1 MLQRKLEAT
10 QEELMRTQI
19 RYQKEIDKLE
29 RTNKEL
35 KKQLLL
41 RGNDIHAKKKI
52 KVRAKDCFKNP
63 VLILFSLQKSLIDM
77 YSEVLDELTGYDSSY
92 NTADHLPRYRKAPF
106 ENIYTGNQTIY

>member
-52 KVRAKDCFKNP
+52 KVRGDIDLLLDL
-63 VLILFSLQKSLIDM
+63 VTLFSSPEIPDRH
-77 YSEVLDELTGYDSSY
+77 V
-92 NTADHLPRYRKAPF
+92 
-106 ENIYTGNQTIY
+106 